1 MGIYTHVKKNAYYDS
16 VTLMLATDEVK
27 TLEGVEEALVGM
39 GTDTNKEFLKDL
51 NMLTPEAESAGPNDL
66 LIVVKGAEGVLEKAI
81 EVVEEFLKGQKEEG
95 EGRSELVAPSL
106 ERALDMMPD
115 ADLVLISIA
124 GEYAGREAMKALERG
139 LHVMLFSDNVS
150 LEEEI
155 KLKRYAVEKGLLM
168 MGPDCGTA
176 IINGVPLA
184 FSNVVKRG
192 RIGIVAA
199 SGTGSQEVSSIIS
212 NLGEGISQLI
222 GTGGRDVKK
231 DVGGLMFLKGIEW
244 LLEDE
249 ETEVVVLV
257 SKPPDPGVVEKA
269 VKLIKEGG
277 KKSVVHF
284 INGKVGDPEVVV
296 GRTLED
302 TAVKAVKLARGEEID
317 REEYSYYDVVGGRDI
332 ESLAEEVASKIEEGR
347 YIRGLY
353 SGGTLADEAMALLMK
368 EVGPVWSPS
377 PLDPKYKID
386 DIHKSVEHTIVDM
399 GEDEFT
405 RGRPHPM
412 IDFTMRR
419 ERLVREYSDPDV
431 AIILLD
437 IVLGYGSNMDPASEI
452 AQALEEARKKNPKYK
467 AVVANILGTKDDPQD
482 YEKQWKTLEDAGVV
496 VFPSNASAVR
506 FAIEVWKGLRA

>member
-1 MGIYTHVKKNAYYDS
+1 MGVYTLVKKNAYYDS

-27 TLEGVEEALVGM
+27 AIEGVEEALVGM

-51 NMLTPEAESAGPNDL
+51 GMLTPEAESAGPNDL
-66 LIVVKGAEGVLEKAI
+66 LIVVKGPEGILEKAV
-81 EVVEEFLKGQKEEG
+81 EVVEDFLKGEEKTEETG
-95 EGRSELVAPSL
+95 EMVAPSL
-106 ERALDMMPD
+106 ESALKMMPD

-124 GEYAGREAMKALERG
+124 GEYAGREAMKALEKG

-155 KLKRYAVEKGLLM
+155 KLKKYAIEKGLLM

-192 RIGIVAA
+192 KIGIVAA

-231 DVGGLMFLKGIEW
+231 DVGGLMFLEGIRW
-244 LLEDE
+244 LMEDE
-249 ETEVVVLV
+249 NTDVIVLV
-257 SKPPDPGVVEKA
+257 SKPPAQEVVEKA
-269 VKLIKEGG
+269 IELLKKSG

-284 INGKVGDPEVVV
+284 INGKVEDEDMIV
-296 GRTLED
+296 GKTLED
-302 TAVKAVKLARGEEID
+302 TAIKAVKLARNEEID
-317 REEYSYYDVVGGRDI
+317 KEEYSYYEVVGGRDLD
-332 ESLAEEVASKIEEGR
+332 SLAKEVASKIEEGK

-386 DIHKSVEHTIVDM
+386 NIHESREHTVVDM

-412 IDFTMRR
+412 IDFTMRK
-419 ERLVREYSDPDV
+419 ERLIKEYLDPET

-452 AQALEEARKKNPKYK
+452 AEAVEEAKKKSGKYK
-467 AVVANILGTKDDPQD
+467 AVIANILGTKEDPQGYD
-482 YEKQWKTLEDAGVV
+482 KQWKTLEDAGVI
-496 VFPSNASAVR
+496 VFPSNATAVR
-506 FAIEVWKGLRA
+506 FAIKVWKGLRS

>member
-1 MGIYTHVKKNAYYDS
+1 MAVQTLVKKNSYYDS

-27 TLEGVEEALVGM
+27 KIEGVEEPLVGM

-51 NMLTPEAESAGPNDL
+51 GMLTPEAESAGPNDL
-66 LIVVKGAEGVLEKAI
+66 LVVVKGPEGVLEKAV
-81 EVVEEFLKGQKEEG
+81 EMVEEFLKGEKGVEETG
-95 EGRSELVAPSL
+95 EVIASSL
-106 ERALDMMPD
+106 DSALEVMPD

-124 GEYAGREAMKALERG
+124 GEYAGREAMKALEKG
-139 LHVMLFSDNVS
+139 LHVMLFSDNVP
-150 LEEEI
+150 LKEEI
-155 KLKRYAVEKGLLM
+155 KLKEYAVEKGLLM

-184 FSNVVKRG
+184 FSNVVRRG
-192 RIGIVAA
+192 KIGIVAA

-231 DVGGLMFLKGIEW
+231 DVGGLMFLEGMKW
-244 LLEDE
+244 LIEDE
-249 ETEVVVLV
+249 KTEVVVLV
-257 SKPPDPGVVEKA
+257 SKPPAQEVVEKA
-269 VKLIKEGG
+269 IDLLKESD

-284 INGKVGDPEVVV
+284 INGEVKDEEIVV
-296 GRTLED
+296 GKTLED
-302 TAVKAVKLARGEEID
+302 TAIKAVKLARGETID
-317 REEYSYYDVVGGRDI
+317 KEEYSYYEVVGGRDLN
-332 ESLAEEVASKIEEGR
+332 SLAKEIASKIEEGE

-368 EVGPVWSPS
+368 EIGPVWSPS
-377 PLDPKYKID
+377 PLDPNYKIE
-386 DIHKSVEHTIVDM
+386 DINKSREHTIVDM

-412 IDFTMRR
+412 IDFTMRK
-419 ERLVREYSDPDV
+419 ERLIKEYLDPEV

-452 AQALEEARKKNPKYK
+452 AEAVEEARKRSGKYK
-467 AVVANILGTKDDPQD
+467 AVIANILGTKDDPQG

-496 VFPSNASAVR
+496 VFPSNATAVK
-506 FAIEVWKGLRA
+506 FAIKVWKGLRS